1 MKSFLI
7 NSNDLNI
14 NGIYISSKGAI
25 NKQFPSNLREIRVST
40 RYSFLNFLPP
50 FLSFEL
56 RRIRRIFIPV
66 PIISKLGY
74 LSRHVVFEKGTKTA
88 VIN

>member
-25 NKQFPSNLREIRVST
+25 NKQFPSNLREIRVSKRNFQLDT
-40 RYSFLNFLPP
+40 RF
-50 FLSFEL
+50 
-56 RRIRRIFIPV
+56 
-66 PIISKLGY
+66 
-74 LSRHVVFEKGTKTA
+74 
-88 VIN
+88 